1 MSVIQSSVGR
11 KIIMAL
17 TGIVLIAFICVHLLG
32 NSSIFIGADA
42 LNAYAQ
48 KLHSLG
54 PVVWIFRLV
63 MLFVFVVHIIFG
75 IQLSLENSAAKPE
88 KNVQIKRLRTGFA
101 AQTMVISGLVLLA
114 FVVYHILH
122 FTVRVPGMGVY
133 EMNPAT
139 HMVNVYTMVVQGF
152 NQAFT
157 VLLYVVG
164 MIFLALHVSHGFQ
177 SFWQSLGANN
187 DRTLPAFVSIS
198 KVFAVIVLLGY
209 SSIPLLIIFGLVQ

>member
-54 PVVWIFRLV
+54 PIVWIFRLV

-122 FTVRVPGMGVY
+122 FTVRVPGMGFY

-139 HMVNVYTMVVQGF
+139 HMVNVYTMVVNGF
-152 NQAFT
+152 HQVFT

>member
-48 KLHSLG
+48 QLHGLG
-54 PVVWIFRLV
+54 PIVWIFRLV

-122 FTVRVPGMGVY
+122 FTVRVPGMGFY
-133 EMNPAT
+133 EMNPST
-139 HMVNVYTMVVQGF
+139 HMVNVYTMVVNSFHQV
-152 NQAFT
+152 FT

-209 SSIPLLIIFGLVQ
+209 CSIPLLIIFGLVQ

>member
-1 MSVIQSSVGR
+1 
-11 KIIMAL
+11 
-17 TGIVLIAFICVHLLG
+17 
-32 NSSIFIGADA
+32 
-42 LNAYAQ
+42 
-48 KLHSLG
+48 
-54 PVVWIFRLV
+54 
-63 MLFVFVVHIIFG
+63 
-75 IQLSLENSAAKPE
+75 
-88 KNVQIKRLRTGFA
+88 
-101 AQTMVISGLVLLA
+101 

-139 HMVNVYTMVVQGF
+139 DMVNVYTMVVSGF
-152 NQAFT
+152 HQAFT

-177 SFWQSLGANN
+177 SFWQSLGTNN

>member
-32 NSSIFIGADA
+32 NSSIFIGPDA

-75 IQLSLENSAAKPE
+75 IQLSLENSAAKPD
-88 KNVQIKRLRTGFA
+88 KNIQIKRLRT
-101 AQTMVISGLVLLA
+101 
-114 FVVYHILH
+114 
-122 FTVRVPGMGVY
+122 
-133 EMNPAT
+133 
-139 HMVNVYTMVVQGF
+139 
-152 NQAFT
+152 
-157 VLLYVVG
+157 
-164 MIFLALHVSHGFQ
+164 
-177 SFWQSLGANN
+177 
-187 DRTLPAFVSIS
+187 
-198 KVFAVIVLLGY
+198 
-209 SSIPLLIIFGLVQ
+209 

>member
-32 NSSIFIGADA
+32 NSSIFIGPDA

-139 HMVNVYTMVVQGF
+139 DMVNVYTMVVSGF
-152 NQAFT
+152 HQAFT

-177 SFWQSLGANN
+177 SFWQSLGTNN

>member
-32 NSSIFIGADA
+32 NSSIFIGPDA

-75 IQLSLENSAAKPE
+75 IQLSLENSAAKPD
-88 KNVQIKRLRTGFA
+88 KNIQIKRLRTGFA

-139 HMVNVYTMVVQGF
+139 DMVNVYTMVVSGF
-152 NQAFT
+152 HQAFT

-177 SFWQSLGANN
+177 SFWQSLGTNN